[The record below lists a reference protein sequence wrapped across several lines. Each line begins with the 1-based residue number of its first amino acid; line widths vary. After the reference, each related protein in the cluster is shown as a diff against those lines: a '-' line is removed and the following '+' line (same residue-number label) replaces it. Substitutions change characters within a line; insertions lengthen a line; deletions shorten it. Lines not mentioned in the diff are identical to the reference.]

1 MIQAIDSE
9 QVFVSNLEQ
18 FISKADKFIKTY
30 YSGVSDENHV
40 SPLATLREQEIV
52 QELKNLVLDTD
63 LKQLE
68 IDYQYHCEIKDLM
81 GDCDES
87 AWF

>member
-1 MIQAIDSE
+1 MIQAIGSE

-40 SPLATLREQEIV
+40 QEIV
-52 QELKNLVLDTD
+52 QELKKLILDTD
-63 LKQLE
+63 LQQLE

-81 GDCDES
+81 GDCDDS

>member
-9 QVFVSNLEQ
+9 QLFVTNLEQ
-18 FISKADKFIKTY
+18 FMTKADKFIKIY

-40 SPLATLREQEIV
+40 QEII

-63 LKQLE
+63 LEQLE
-68 IDYQYHCEIKDLM
+68 RDYQNHREIKDLM
-81 GDCDES
+81 SDYHDS
-87 AWF
+87 SWW

>member
-1 MIQAIDSE
+1 MIQAISSE

-18 FISKADKFIKTY
+18 FISKADKFIKIY

-40 SPLATLREQEIV
+40 QEIV
-52 QELKNLVLDTD
+52 QELKNLLLDTD

-68 IDYQYHCEIKDLM
+68 FDYQYHCEIKDLM
-81 GDCDES
+81 ADCDDS

>member
-9 QVFVSNLEQ
+9 QGFVTNLEQ
-18 FISKADKFIKTY
+18 FMTKADKFIKIY

-40 SPLATLREQEIV
+40 REMM

-63 LKQLE
+63 LQQLE
-68 IDYQYHCEIKDLM
+68 IDYQHNCEIKV
-81 GDCDES
+81 
-87 AWF
+87 

>member
-1 MIQAIDSE
+1 MIQAIGSE

-18 FISKADKFIKTY
+18 FISKADKFIKIY

-40 SPLATLREQEIV
+40 QEIV

-68 IDYQYHCEIKDLM
+68 VDYQYHCEIKDLM

>member
-9 QVFVSNLEQ
+9 QIFVSNLEQ

-40 SPLATLREQEIV
+40 QEIV
-52 QELKNLVLDTD
+52 EELKNLVLDTD

-68 IDYQYHCEIKDLM
+68 LDYQDYCEIKDLM
-81 GDCDES
+81 VVVYLFFYCT
-87 AWF
+87 

>member
-9 QVFVSNLEQ
+9 QLFVTNLEQ
-18 FISKADKFIKTY
+18 FMTKADKFIKIY

-40 SPLATLREQEIV
+40 QEII

-63 LKQLE
+63 LEQLE
-68 IDYQYHCEIKDLM
+68 RDYQTHLEIKDLM
-81 GDCDES
+81 SDYHDS
-87 AWF
+87 SWW

>member
-9 QVFVSNLEQ
+9 QIFVSNLEK

-40 SPLATLREQEIV
+40 QEIV
-52 QELKNLVLDTD
+52 QELKNLILDTD

-68 IDYQYHCEIKDLM
+68 IDYQNYCEIKDLM